1 MGAIFTA
8 GQYHEQIA
16 GNLRAQRAGA
26 IATETACMEKAR
38 VGSAFAY
45 SREDRN
51 TDWIRADTNGR
62 LTGDDALAEVLS
74 TIAQKDFIRGA
85 FIALKQGESMDA
97 GLERGQTMKLFSSR
111 HDLHLDTAFL

>member
-1 MGAIFTA
+1 MSRLLAIFA
-8 GQYHEQIA
+8 HREQA
-16 GNLRAQRAGA
+16 QLRGKRPAWN
-26 IATETACMEKAR
+26 KAR
-38 VGSAFAY
+38 VRSAFAY

-74 TIAQKDFIRGA
+74 TIPQKDFIRGA
-85 FIALKQGESMDA
+85 FIALKNGESVDA

>member
-1 MGAIFTA
+1 MSRLLAIFA
-8 GQYHEQIA
+8 HREQA
-16 GNLRAQRAGA
+16 QLRGKRPAWN
-26 IATETACMEKAR
+26 KAR
-38 VGSAFAY
+38 VRSAFAY

-74 TIAQKDFIRGA
+74 TIPQKDFIRGA
-85 FIALKQGESMDA
+85 FIALKNGESVDA

-111 HDLHLDTAFL
+111 QDLHLDTAFL

>member
-1 MGAIFTA
+1 MSRLLAIFA
-8 GQYHEQIA
+8 HREQA
-16 GNLRAQRAGA
+16 QLRRKRPAWN
-26 IATETACMEKAR
+26 KAR

-45 SREDRN
+45 YREDRN

-74 TIAQKDFIRGA
+74 TIPQKDFIRGA
-85 FIALKQGESMDA
+85 FIALKNGESVDA